1 MFADI
6 KILIVED
13 NYPDYI
19 LVKEILMQ
27 SGAKEKNIFYADRI
41 AAISEV
47 KEKIKPDIILLDLG
61 LPDST
66 GIGTF
71 LKVMEMAGD
80 AAIILLSGLADTE
93 IALETIKMGAQDYL
107 MKGELNEQLFKKT
120 IGYALERKRIFDAL
134 LKSEERYKYLID
146 TVNEAIIMTDKEDEL
161 IFFNDQFSQLTG
173 IPKTVLIRKTMFEL
187 AREIMDDQNR
197 ALFYSHL
204 DARKNKTEK
213 NSFEIKIKNKNGEE
227 FWLLVKSNAMLD
239 NKNQYMGE
247 IAAWIDI
254 TPVKKAKE
262 EILNAVLE
270 AQEKE
275 KKRIAQDLHDGLGQ
289 ILAATQMNFNSLDK
303 ECFKNEN
310 EVYYNRIKELL
321 SKSIADVRSISHNL
335 MPLEIETLGF
345 IKTIELMVNRMESLT
360 GISIKFYTNQ
370 PGYVPENSIS
380 THLYRII
387 QEFLSNSIK
396 HGQAKEV
403 DIEIEHTPTKINIYL
418 RDDGKGFD
426 VELILKNKTEKGI
439 GLTNILNRI
448 SMLGAIHRLY
458 SAKGEGT
465 LLEIVL
471 DR

>member
-1 MFADI
+1 LLSEI
-6 KILIVED
+6 QILVVED
-13 NYPDYI
+13 NYPDYF
-19 LVKEILMQ
+19 LVKEILIQ
-27 SGAKEKNIFYADRI
+27 SGVKDKNIYYAERI
-41 AAISEV
+41 ADIPKV
-47 KEKIKPDIILLDLG
+47 KKNVNPDIILLDLG

-80 AAIILLSGLADTE
+80 AAIILLSGLTDTE
-93 IALETIKMGAQDYL
+93 VALETIKMGAQDYL
-107 MKGELNEQLFKKT
+107 MKGELDERLIKKT

-146 TVNEAIIMTDKEDEL
+146 TVNEAIMMTDKEYEL

-173 IPKTVLIRKTMFEL
+173 IPKSELIRKTMFEL
-187 AREIMDDQNR
+187 ASELMDDRNR
-197 ALFYSHL
+197 ALFYAHL

-213 NSFEIKIKNKNGEE
+213 ISFELKIKNKHREE
-227 FWLLVKSNAMLD
+227 YWLLVKSNAMLD
-239 NKNQYMGE
+239 SKNLFLGE

-254 TPVKKAKE
+254 TPIKKAKE
-262 EILNAVLE
+262 ELLNAVLK

-303 ECFKNEN
+303 ACFKNEN
-310 EVYYNRIKELL
+310 AVYYDRIKDLL
-321 SKSIADVRSISHNL
+321 GKSITDVRSISHNL

-345 IKTIELMVNRMESLT
+345 IKTIELLVNRMESLS
-360 GISIKFYTNQ
+360 GVSLKFYTNQ
-370 PGYVPENSIS
+370 PNYVPDNIVS

-387 QEFLSNSIK
+387 QEFISNSIK

-403 DIEIEHTPTKINIYL
+403 DIEIEHTRNKINIYL

-426 VELILKNKTEKGI
+426 LESVLNNKADKGI
-439 GLTNILNRI
+439 GLTNMLNRI
-448 SMLGAIHRLY
+448 SMLGAVHRLY

-471 DR
+471 EK